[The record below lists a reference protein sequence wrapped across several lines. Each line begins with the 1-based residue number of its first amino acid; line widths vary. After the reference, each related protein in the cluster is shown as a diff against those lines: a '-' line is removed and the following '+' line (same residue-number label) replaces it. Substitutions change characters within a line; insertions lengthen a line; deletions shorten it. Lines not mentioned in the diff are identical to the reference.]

1 MKIQPRPIAVTM
13 GEPSGISGEITLKA
27 WRAKE
32 SAGLPVFFVIDD
44 PDRLARLSERLE
56 WDIAVAR
63 IENPAEAG
71 GVFSFALPVLPLELP
86 KPPIPGQPQLENA
99 ASVVTSIERAVEC
112 VRTGIASAVVTNPI
126 HKKVLYDFGFRHPGH
141 TEFLASLAGSKDDPV
156 MLLACEQLR
165 VVPVTVHQG
174 LGQAIT
180 SLTRE
185 RIFQTVMTTNKAL
198 RQDFAIDRPHIMV
211 AALNPH
217 AGEEGTMGREEIE
230 IIGPAVE
237 DLKKSGYS
245 VTGPTP
251 ADTLFHDRARAAYD
265 AVVCMYHDQALIP
278 LKTID
283 FRSSVNITLGLPFVR
298 TSPDHGTAFEI
309 AGTGVADESSLV
321 AALKVASQICTN
333 RIRGRAIFDD
343 QISGRFN

>member
-13 GEPSGISGEITLKA
+13 GDPSGISGEITLKA
-27 WRAKE
+27 WWAKE
-32 SAGLPVFFVIDD
+32 RTGLPVFFVIDD
-44 PDRLARLSERLE
+44 PDRLARLSERLG
-56 WDIAVAR
+56 WDIKVVQ

-71 GVFSFALPVLPLELP
+71 DVFSLALPVLPLELP

-99 ASVVTSIERAVEC
+99 VSVIASIERAVEW
-112 VRTGIASAVVTNPI
+112 VQAGIASAVVTNPI
-126 HKKVLYDFGFRHPGH
+126 HKKVLYDSGFKYPGH
-141 TEFLASLAGSKDDPV
+141 TEFLASLAGCSDDPV
-156 MLLACEQLR
+156 MLLACEQLK
-165 VVPVTVHQG
+165 VVPVTVHQA
-174 LGQAIT
+174 LSQAIT

-185 RIFQTVMTTNKAL
+185 RVFQVVMTTNKAL

-217 AGEEGTMGREEIE
+217 AGEGGTMGLEEIE
-230 IIGPAVE
+230 IIAPAVE
-237 DLKKSGYS
+237 DLKRSGYS

-283 FRSSVNITLGLPFVR
+283 FRSSVNVTLGLPFVR

-321 AALKVASQICTN
+321 AALKVASHIFMN
-333 RIRGRAIFDD
+333 RIRSKAIPDD
-343 QISGRFN
+343 EITGRFN